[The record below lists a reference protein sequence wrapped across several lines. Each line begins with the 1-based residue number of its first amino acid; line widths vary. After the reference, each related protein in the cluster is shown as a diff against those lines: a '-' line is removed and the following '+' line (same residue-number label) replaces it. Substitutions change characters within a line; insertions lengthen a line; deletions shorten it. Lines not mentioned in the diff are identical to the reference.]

1 MTKEIKKELSSKNG
15 CVSLADENT
24 GCSVHTKE
32 SLMNDLINAGIQPS
46 DTLLVHSSMKSI
58 GMVAGGADAVLDV
71 LTDYFKEKGL
81 LVFPTLTYS
90 LNASNPVFY
99 VNKTPSQVGLLS
111 DMFWRRPGVLR
122 SLHPTHSVA
131 AWGHDAAEF
140 IAGHEIFDTPCAE
153 GSPWGRLADRRA
165 KILFIG
171 TKTICCNTFLHG
183 VEEWFGVPGMLTEA
197 KERLLSID
205 ADGIEHVV
213 PSRRHIG
220 SHSNYYGKMQSLFEH
235 RGILRHVRFGDAA
248 CFLLESAMAKEIVME
263 CLKADSQLFTHE

>member
-1 MTKEIKKELSSKNG
+1 M
-15 CVSLADENT
+15 
-24 GCSVHTKE
+24 HTKE
-32 SLMNDLINAGIQPS
+32 SLTNDLIRADIQPS

-58 GMVAGGADAVLDV
+58 GTVDGGADTVLDA
-71 LTDYFKEKGL
+71 LMDYFKEKGL

-140 IAGHEIFDTPCAE
+140 IAGHEMFNTPCAK
-153 GSPWGRLADRRA
+153 GSPWGRLAERRA

-171 TKTICCNTFLHG
+171 TKTIGCNTFLHG
-183 VEEWFGVPGMLTEA
+183 VEEWFGVPGMLTESQ
-197 KERLLSID
+197 ENLLSVD
-205 ADGIEHVV
+205 AAGIERVV
-213 PSRRHIG
+213 PSHRHVG
-220 SHSNYYGKMQSLFEH
+220 SHSHYYAKMQSLFESN
-235 RGILRHVRFGDAA
+235 GILNHVKFGDAA
-248 CFLLESAMAKEIVME
+248 CFLLESAMTRDIVME
-263 CLKADSQLFTHE
+263 CLKKDPLLFTHN